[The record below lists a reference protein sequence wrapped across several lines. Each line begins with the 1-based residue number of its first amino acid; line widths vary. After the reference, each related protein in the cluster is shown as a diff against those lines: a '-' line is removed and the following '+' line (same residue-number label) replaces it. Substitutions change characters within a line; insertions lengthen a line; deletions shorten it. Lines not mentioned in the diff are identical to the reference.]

1 MVIVRVHNMVCLPPV
16 STSIVDAAFMHSICF
31 KTNGDT
37 HRN

>member
-1 MVIVRVHNMVCLPPV
+1 MVIVRVHNMVCPPLA
-16 STSIVDAAFMHSICF
+16 SMSIGDAAFTYSICL